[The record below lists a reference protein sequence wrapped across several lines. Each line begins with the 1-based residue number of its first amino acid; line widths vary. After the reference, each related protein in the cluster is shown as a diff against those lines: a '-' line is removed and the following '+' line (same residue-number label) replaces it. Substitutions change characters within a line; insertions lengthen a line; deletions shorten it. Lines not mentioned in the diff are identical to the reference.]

1 MGLTRRQLLAAAA
14 GAGCAAAQAQFKA
27 GGSKP
32 RTKPPVCLY
41 SKQLAKVEY
50 EELGKVLRDLGFDG
64 CDLSVE
70 AGGHVL
76 PEHAQAD
83 LVSAVEAVT
92 GVGIDVPMITTAIT
106 SPADPH
112 VQMVLALAGFMGV
125 PLFRP
130 GVWKYNGTSE
140 IEARLAEVQRDIA
153 GLAAIGRPDGMAMGV
168 RNVAGDNVGG
178 AIWDTNLIIR
188 GMDPQWVG
196 YGFDP
201 GSATAAGGV
210 DGWWVALRLALP
222 RLKMVALNDFNWTKD
237 TGGAWKATPCPLGE
251 GMVDWS
257 GFFATLARA
266 KFTGPLSIEMAY
278 RPAKEL
284 EAIRRDLEFVRKQVA
299 AAYGN
304 SATAL

>member
-14 GAGCAAAQAQFKA
+14 AGAGRAAAQQYKA
-27 GGSKP
+27 GGVKP

-50 EELGKVLRDLGFDG
+50 DDLGKVLRDLGFDG

-83 LVSAVEAVT
+83 LVRAVLAVT
-92 GVGIDVPMITTAIT
+92 DAGLDVPIFTTSIT
-106 SPADPH
+106 SPGDPNIR
-112 VQMVLALAGFMGV
+112 VILGYGAFLGV

-130 GVWKYNGTSE
+130 GIWKYNGATG
-140 IEARLAEVQRDIA
+140 IEARLAQVQGEIA
-153 GLAAIGRPDGMAMGV
+153 GLAAVGRAAKMAMGL
-168 RNVAGDNVGG
+168 RNVAGDNVGS
-178 AIWDTNLIIR
+178 AVWDTNLIIR
-188 GMDPQWVG
+188 GLDPQWVG
-196 YGFDP
+196 YDFDP
-201 GSATAAGGV
+201 GSAAAAGGV

-222 RLKMVALNDFNWTKD
+222 RLKMVTLNDFNWTKD

-257 GFFATLARA
+257 RFFATLARA
-266 KFTGPLSIEMAY
+266 KFTGPLSIEMGY
-278 RPAKEL
+278 RPASEI
-284 EAIRRDLEFVRKQVA
+284 EAIGRDLAFVRKQVA
-299 AAYGN
+299 AAYG
-304 SATAL
+304 

>member
-1 MGLTRRQLLAAAA
+1 
-14 GAGCAAAQAQFKA
+14 
-27 GGSKP
+27 
-32 RTKPPVCLY
+32 VCLY

-50 EELGKVLRDLGFDG
+50 DDLGKVLRDLGFDG

-83 LVSAVEAVT
+83 LVRAVLAVT
-92 GVGIDVPMITTAIT
+92 DVGLVVPMFTTSIT
-106 SPADPH
+106 SPADPN
-112 VQMVLALAGFMGV
+112 LRLILGLGNFMGV

-140 IEARLAEVQRDIA
+140 IEGRLAQVQGEIA
-153 GLAAIGRPDGMAMGV
+153 GLAALCRSAGMAMGV

-178 AIWDTNLIIR
+178 AVWDTSFIIR

-196 YGFDP
+196 YAFDP
-201 GSATAAGGV
+201 GSAAAAGGV
-210 DGWWVALRLALP
+210 EGGWLALRLALP
-222 RLKMVALNDFNWTKD
+222 RLKMVTLNDFNWTKD

-257 GFFATLARA
+257 RFFATLARVN
-266 KFTGPLSIEMAY
+266 FTGPLSIEVGY
-278 RPAKEL
+278 RPAKEV
-284 EAIRRDLEFVRKQVA
+284 EAIGRDLEFVRNLVA
-299 AAYGN
+299 ADYGN
-304 SATAL
+304 

>member
-1 MGLTRRQLLAAAA
+1 MGLTRRQVLAAAA
-14 GAGCAAAQAQFKA
+14 GGVARAAQYKA
-27 GGSKP
+27 GGTKP

-50 EELGKVLRDLGFDG
+50 DDLGKVLRDLGFDG

-70 AGGHVL
+70 PGGHVL

-83 LVSAVEAVT
+83 LVRAVLAVT
-92 GVGIDVPMITTAIT
+92 DVGLDVPIFTTSIT
-106 SPADPH
+106 SPADPNIR
-112 VQMVLALAGFMGV
+112 LILGIGNFMGV

-140 IEARLAEVQRDIA
+140 IEARLAQVQGELA
-153 GLAAIGRPDGMAMGV
+153 GLASLGRSAAMAMGL
-168 RNVAGDNVGG
+168 RNVAGDNVGS
-178 AIWDTNLIIR
+178 AVWDTNLIIR

-196 YGFDP
+196 YDFDP

-222 RLKMVALNDFNWTKD
+222 RLKMVTLNDFNWTKD
-237 TGGAWKATPCPLGE
+237 TGGAWKAAPCPLGE

-257 GFFATLARA
+257 RFFATLARV
-266 KFTGPLSIEMAY
+266 KFTGPLSLEMGY

-284 EAIRRDLEFVRKQVA
+284 EAIGRDLAFVRKQVA
-299 AAYGN
+299 AAYP
-304 SATAL
+304 S

>member
-14 GAGCAAAQAQFKA
+14 AGAGRAAAQQFKA
-27 GGSKP
+27 GGAKP

-50 EELGKVLRDLGFDG
+50 DNLGKVLRDLGFDG

-76 PEHAQAD
+76 PGQAQAD
-83 LVSAVEAVT
+83 LVRAVEAVT
-92 GVGIDVPMITTAIT
+92 DVGLDVPMFTTSIT
-106 SPADPH
+106 SPADPNIR
-112 VQMVLALAGFMGV
+112 LILGIGGFMGV

-130 GVWKYNGTSE
+130 GVWKYDGTSE
-140 IEARLAEVQRDIA
+140 VEARLLQVQREIA
-153 GLAAIGRPDGMAMGV
+153 GLAAVGQASKMAMGL

-178 AIWDTNLIIR
+178 AVWDTNLMIR
-188 GMDPQWVG
+188 GLDPQWVG
-196 YGFDP
+196 YDFDP
-201 GSATAAGGV
+201 GSAAAAGGV

-237 TGGAWKATPCPLGE
+237 AGGAWKATPCPLGE

-257 GFFATLARA
+257 RFFAALARA

-278 RPAKEL
+278 QPAKES
-284 EAIRRDLEFVRKQVA
+284 EAIQRDLEFVRKQVA
-299 AAYGN
+299 AAYAG
-304 SATAL
+304 

>member
-14 GAGCAAAQAQFKA
+14 AGAGRAAAQQYKA
-27 GGSKP
+27 GGAKL

-50 EELGKVLRDLGFDG
+50 DDLGKVLRDLGFDG

-70 AGGHVL
+70 PGGHVL

-83 LVSAVEAVT
+83 LVRAVLAIT
-92 GVGIDVPMITTAIT
+92 DVGLDVPLFTTSIT
-106 SPADPH
+106 SPADPNIR
-112 VQMVLALAGFMGV
+112 LILGIGNFLGV

-140 IEARLAEVQRDIA
+140 IEARLVQVERELA
-153 GLAAIGRPDGMAMGV
+153 GLAALGRSAAMAMGL

-178 AIWDTNLIIR
+178 AVWDTNLIIR
-188 GMDPQWVG
+188 GLDPQWVG
-196 YGFDP
+196 YDFDP
-201 GSATAAGGV
+201 GSATAAAGAE
-210 DGWWVALRLALP
+210 GWWLTLRLALP
-222 RLKMVALNDFNWTKD
+222 RLKMVALNDFTWTKD
-237 TGGAWKATPCPLGE
+237 AGGAWKATPCPLGE

-257 GFFATLARA
+257 RFFVALARA
-266 KFTGPLSIEMAY
+266 KFTGPLSLEMAY

-284 EAIRRDLEFVRKQVA
+284 EAIRRDLEFVRQQVA
-299 AAYGN
+299 AAYG
-304 SATAL
+304 S

>member
-14 GAGCAAAQAQFKA
+14 AGAGRAAAQYKA
-27 GGSKP
+27 GGAKP

-41 SKQLAKVEY
+41 SKQLARVQY
-50 EELGKVLRDLGFDG
+50 DELGKVLRDLGFDG

-70 AGGHVL
+70 PGGHVL
-76 PEHAQAD
+76 PEQAQAD
-83 LVSAVEAVT
+83 LVRAVLAVT
-92 GVGIDVPMITTAIT
+92 DVGLDVPMFTTSVT
-106 SPADPH
+106 SPGDSNIRLI
-112 VQMVLALAGFMGV
+112 LAIGGFMGV

-130 GVWKYNGTSE
+130 GVWKYNATSE
-140 IEARLAEVQRDIA
+140 IEARLAQVQGEIA
-153 GLAAIGRPDGMAMGV
+153 GLASLARATAMAMGL

-188 GMDPQWVG
+188 GMDPQSVG
-196 YGFDP
+196 YDFDP
-201 GSATAAGGV
+201 GSAAAAGGV

-222 RLKMVALNDFNWTKD
+222 RLKMATLNDFTWTKD
-237 TGGAWKATPCPLGE
+237 AGGAWKATPCPLGE

-257 GFFATLARA
+257 RFFAALARA
-266 KFTGPLSIEMAY
+266 KFTGPLSIEMGY

-299 AAYGN
+299 AAYG
-304 SATAL
+304 S

>member
-14 GAGCAAAQAQFKA
+14 AGAGRAAAQQYKA
-27 GGSKP
+27 GGAKL

-50 EELGKVLRDLGFDG
+50 DDLGKVLRDLGFDG

-70 AGGHVL
+70 PGGHVL

-83 LVSAVEAVT
+83 LVRAVLAVT
-92 GVGIDVPMITTAIT
+92 DVGLDVPLFTTSIT
-106 SPADPH
+106 SPADPNIR
-112 VQMVLALAGFMGV
+112 LILGIGNFMGV

-130 GVWKYNGTSE
+130 GIWKYNGTSE
-140 IEARLAEVQRDIA
+140 IEARLAQAQGEIV
-153 GLAAIGRPDGMAMGV
+153 GLAALARAAAMAMGL
-168 RNVAGDNVGG
+168 RNVAGDNVGS
-178 AIWDTNLIIR
+178 AVWDTNLIIR
-188 GMDPQWVG
+188 GLDPQSVG
-196 YGFDP
+196 YDFDP

-222 RLKMVALNDFNWTKD
+222 RLKMVTLNDFNWTKD

-257 GFFATLARA
+257 RFFATLARV
-266 KFTGPLSIEMAY
+266 KFTGPLSLEMGY

-284 EAIRRDLEFVRKQVA
+284 EAIHHDLEFVRKQVA
-299 AAYGN
+299 AAYG
-304 SATAL
+304 S

>member
-14 GAGCAAAQAQFKA
+14 AGAGRAAAQQYKA
-27 GGSKP
+27 GGAKP

-41 SKQLAKVEY
+41 SKQLAKVQY
-50 EELGKVLRDLGFDG
+50 DDLGKVLRDLGFDG

-83 LVSAVEAVT
+83 LVRAVLAVT
-92 GVGIDVPMITTAIT
+92 DVGLVVPIFTTSIT
-106 SPADPH
+106 SPADPNIRL
-112 VQMVLALAGFMGV
+112 VLGIGNFMGV

-130 GVWKYNGTSE
+130 GVWTYNGTAE
-140 IEARLAEVQRDIA
+140 IEARLMQVQGEIA
-153 GLAAIGRPDGMAMGV
+153 GLAAIGRASAMAMGL
-168 RNVAGDNVGG
+168 RNVAGDNVGS

-188 GMDPQWVG
+188 SLDPQSVG
-196 YGFDP
+196 YDFDP

-210 DGWWVALRLALP
+210 DGWWVALCLALP
-222 RLKMVALNDFNWTKD
+222 RLKMVTLNDFNWTKD

-257 GFFATLARA
+257 RFFATLARA
-266 KFTGPLSIEMAY
+266 KFTGPLSIEMGY
-278 RPAKEL
+278 RPAKEV
-284 EAIRRDLEFVRKQVA
+284 EAIGRDLEFVRKQVA
-299 AAYGN
+299 AAYG
-304 SATAL
+304 